1 MAPAWLVYGALVR
14 VTILFHL
21 LLVGVTATVTKA
33 RINSS
38 KKKRSSTSKV
48 ITGKWLLAVGMRK
61 TEITET
67 PLSWGF
73 SKAAASC
80 RTDFCVDHTEAGG
93 DVLWLLAGT
102 EV

>member
-1 MAPAWLVYGALVR
+1 
-14 VTILFHL
+14 
-21 LLVGVTATVTKA
+21 
-33 RINSS
+33 
-38 KKKRSSTSKV
+38 
-48 ITGKWLLAVGMRK
+48 MRK

-102 EV
+102 EVLFHFVFQVSQPGEERAAALC